1 MSTVAIVVGAEREEI
16 GDRGMSTIW
25 TGMKRMGMEREGVS
39 TRGVI
44 ASKMEVGGIGG
55 GGNAKGK
62 VSED

>member
-16 GDRGMSTIW
+16 GNGGMSTIW
-25 TGMKRMGMEREGVS
+25 TGMKRMGMECEGVS
-39 TRGVI
+39 TRGAI

-55 GGNAKGK
+55 GGNANGK